1 MHSLT
6 GNRTQPRPGFP
17 IRTPSDQ
24 RFVDNSPRL
33 NAVSH
38 VLHRLSM
45 PRHPP
50 CALEQQTHTRITQH
64 TNNQKTHTNKKQD
77 ARVHYTVLTHHTHH
91 HQPAT
96 TTSQQPVSQPGT
108 TTHTTRI
115 NTRIQCRHHVLPQT
129 PNSAPTINIFCS
141 ATTGSCKPTHPP
153 QRIHARGVHPPGFI
167 KNVSSTTHGHSTN
180 TKWAYNCKPH
190 KKLLRKEVIQPHLPV
205 RLPCYDFVPIA
216 NPTFDSSLTRL
227 GHWLRVLPTFM
238 T

>member
-1 MHSLT
+1 MNSPAGDH
-6 GNRTQPRPGFP
+6 TQLWPGFP
-17 IRTPSDQ
+17 IRTSSDQ

-129 PNSAPTINIFCS
+129 PNSAPTQLFCS
-141 ATTGSCKPTHPP
+141 ATTGSCNQHTPHN
-153 QRIHARGVHPPGFI
+153 A
-167 KNVSSTTHGHSTN
+167 STRSWCAST
-180 TKWAYNCKPH
+180 W
-190 KKLLRKEVIQPHLPV
+190 I
-205 RLPCYDFVPIA
+205 F
-216 NPTFDSSLTRL
+216 
-227 GHWLRVLPTFM
+227 
-238 T
+238 